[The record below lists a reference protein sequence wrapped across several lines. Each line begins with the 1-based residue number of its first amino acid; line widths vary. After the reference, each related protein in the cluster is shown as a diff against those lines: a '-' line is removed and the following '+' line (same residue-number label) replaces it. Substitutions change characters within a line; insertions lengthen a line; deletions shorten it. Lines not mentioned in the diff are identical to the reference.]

1 MGIWDGD
8 GEEWNGEGERRG
20 GGAGL
25 WCGVGRGAVW
35 CVRMGIGEGR
45 FGGLFVLVLLV
56 LVLVLVLVLWCGV
69 LGWAVPRRA
78 RVLRSTVR
86 TSAEGFLAWFLDPGF
101 ASYRCDD

>member
-1 MGIWDGD
+1 
-8 GEEWNGEGERRG
+8 
-20 GGAGL
+20 
-25 WCGVGRGAVW
+25 
-35 CVRMGIGEGR
+35 MGIGEGR

-101 ASYRCDD
+101 ASLSLRRLPSTAPDDIVDRVDFTEKELCN

>member
-1 MGIWDGD
+1 MEMGMERDGT
-8 GEEWNGEGERRG
+8 GMGRG

-25 WCGVGRGAVW
+25 WRGAGKGAVR

-45 FGGLFVLVLLV
+45 FGGLFVLMLLV

-101 ASYRCDD
+101 ASYR